1 MQKIIK
7 FIMENKLFILQLT
20 FLGIIAMNQTA
31 FASDFTMNTS
41 SPFDEPIN
49 KLKTILVDNLPKV
62 FILIA
67 TVLAGFTIAMGE
79 SQITGKISKL
89 FLGAIAACFAGS
101 IVAYFFLDSSSGA
114 CF

>member
-31 FASDFTMNTS
+31 FASDFAMNTS

-49 KLKTILVDNLPKV
+49 KLKTYN
-62 FILIA
+62 
-67 TVLAGFTIAMGE
+67 
-79 SQITGKISKL
+79 
-89 FLGAIAACFAGS
+89 CR
-101 IVAYFFLDSSSGA
+101 
-114 CF
+114 